1 LGIRGQL
8 TLLIPTVIAVALVS
22 LAFYA
27 TEEQRL
33 ESLDAMRV
41 RGQQALV
48 AVGITAAVDVA
59 QNDVAALDTLV
70 AHVAQSGLGG
80 DLLELEVLDEKGRVL
95 AHSVPSQFNH
105 VRDDPFTKVALAA
118 DEPVWQQQGQRL
130 RIAVPAKSGLR
141 WATVSATYSLEGHE
155 AGVRRFRNRWLMTA
169 FAVWFVI
176 GLTLF
181 LGMDRLV
188 VSPVKALQHAVRKM
202 GEGKLTTR
210 AQVQA
215 SKEFKELAEVV
226 NGMAQKLAFER
237 DNLESAVKERTA
249 ELQDAND
256 RLEKLAVT
264 DGLTGLYNHRRF
276 QESLAAELKRSERSN
291 RPLSLLMW
299 DVDLFKRVNDAMGH
313 PRGDEL
319 LRRLAQVLTTAKRQ
333 TDLLAR
339 YGGEEFAVLLPETSK
354 TEAVAVAE
362 RMRAAV
368 EQQLNFETAKWG
380 QTVTVSGGIATWPE
394 DGKTAEEVLIA
405 ADQALYVAKRQGR
418 NRVIQARAA

>member
-1 LGIRGQL
+1 
-8 TLLIPTVIAVALVS
+8 
-22 LAFYA
+22 
-27 TEEQRL
+27 
-33 ESLDAMRV
+33 
-41 RGQQALV
+41 
-48 AVGITAAVDVA
+48 
-59 QNDVAALDTLV
+59 
-70 AHVAQSGLGG
+70 
-80 DLLELEVLDEKGRVL
+80 
-95 AHSVPSQFNH
+95 
-105 VRDDPFTKVALAA
+105 
-118 DEPVWQQQGQRL
+118 
-130 RIAVPAKSGLR
+130 
-141 WATVSATYSLEGHE
+141 
-155 AGVRRFRNRWLMTA
+155 
-169 FAVWFVI
+169 
-176 GLTLF
+176 
-181 LGMDRLV
+181 
-188 VSPVKALQHAVRKM
+188 
-202 GEGKLTTR
+202 
-210 AQVQA
+210 VQA